1 MIENLKSIKH
11 NALYLERY
19 TKFITARIDRDSRIK
34 GQVHHILPASLFPL
48 YSKDKQNLILLQ
60 DREHYIAHLLLWK
73 ALPDSKEMQCAF
85 WFMVNTIQ
93 NNMNQKT
100 YAQLRHNIAENAK
113 IRMSKTMS
121 GKSTY
126 VDHEGNRYHLKTDDP
141 LIQDLNLLNISVG
154 RKASEE
160 TKQKL
165 RKPKVLS
172 AKTKEWYSSTTA
184 VMTPSGYIERVEKT
198 DPRLISGELR
208 HFNVGTVNVIVDGM
222 RKKISL
228 EEFATGEFKHIN
240 KGMVDVFDPSLGR
253 RTKVS
258 KEDPRFISGEVYI
271 KTQERVIEK
280 NSKTMITRNKS
291 LTGGRWLISPCGT
304 KSKNFPSD
312 EIETMISIG
321 WKFGRIL
328 REDRIVAKPSLGKK
342 WFTDGSTD
350 INCFPGSEPEGFSL
364 GKMKRAWINDGK
376 ETKQILIRDLNE
388 FLSSGWSQGRLKD
401 FSQD

>member
-1 MIENLKSIKH
+1 MHGESI
-11 NALYLERY
+11 
-19 TKFITARIDRDSRIK
+19 T
-34 GQVHHILPASLFPL
+34 
-48 YSKDKQNLILLQ
+48 
-60 DREHYIAHLLLWK
+60 
-73 ALPDSKEMQCAF
+73 
-85 WFMVNTIQ
+85 Q
-93 NNMNQKT
+93 NNRRK
-100 YAQLRHNIAENAK
+100 E
-113 IRMSKTMS
+113 
-121 GKSTY
+121 
-126 VDHEGNRYHLKTDDP
+126 HEGNRYHLKTDDP

-271 KTQERVIEK
+271 KT
-280 NSKTMITRNKS
+280 
-291 LTGGRWLISPCGT
+291 
-304 KSKNFPSD
+304 
-312 EIETMISIG
+312 
-321 WKFGRIL
+321 
-328 REDRIVAKPSLGKK
+328 
-342 WFTDGSTD
+342 
-350 INCFPGSEPEGFSL
+350 
-364 GKMKRAWINDGK
+364 
-376 ETKQILIRDLNE
+376 
-388 FLSSGWSQGRLKD
+388 
-401 FSQD
+401 